1 MSMGEIAM
9 NATPGSP
16 CIACGAVL
24 GVGTQFCTTCGVPQ
38 AEAKEGEARPKK
50 ALVGAMLAGVTGQVT
65 AQASLSHEELNAGL
79 LFKGMSHESGR
90 NADISLYVDRIE
102 RVKQRSRIAFSKAH
116 QEVEITPIRTI
127 GSVQTKKDGFYTKV
141 IVYAVGNPIE
151 FRFRHEHA
159 QMFKEQ
165 IQTLIL
171 NYVPPSGAVSPPY
184 APDIPEQ
191 LLKLAG
197 LRDTGIITPDEFEAK
212 KIELLA
218 RL

>member
-1 MSMGEIAM
+1 
-9 NATPGSP
+9 
-16 CIACGAVL
+16 
-24 GVGTQFCTTCGVPQ
+24 
-38 AEAKEGEARPKK
+38 
-50 ALVGAMLAGVTGQVT
+50 
-65 AQASLSHEELNAGL
+65 
-79 LFKGMSHESGR
+79 MSHESGR
-90 NADISLYVDRIE
+90 NAD
-102 RVKQRSRIAFSKAH
+102 
-116 QEVEITPIRTI
+116 
-127 GSVQTKKDGFYTKV
+127 KDGFYTKV

-171 NYVPPSGAVSPPY
+171 NYVPPSGAVSPPS
-184 APDIPEQ
+184 ASDIPEQ